1 MRRIALACLGLAN
14 AIVMSGCASIV
25 DGEQQS
31 LSVETRHQNV
41 DVSGAQ
47 CKLRNDKG
55 TWFVTTPGS
64 VTVHRS
70 YQDMVVECT
79 KAGLP
84 TGWAS
89 VKSATKG
96 MAFGNILFGG
106 VIGAGVDIGNGAAY
120 DYPQVIVVDMGA
132 TGTVTPATTKANSTG
147 LPGDKIAPATPVD
160 R

>member
-1 MRRIALACLGLAN
+1 MRNAALCCLGLSGTFLIA
-14 AIVMSGCASIV
+14 GCASIV

-31 LSVETRHQNV
+31 LFVETRHQ
-41 DVSGAQ
+41 DAAVSGAQ
-47 CKLRNDKG
+47 CRLRNDKG

-70 YQDMVVECT
+70 YQDMVVECS

-89 VKSATKG
+89 IKSTTKG

-120 DYPQVIVVDMGA
+120 DYPQVIVVDMGKTKSITSEPA
-132 TGTVTPATTKANSTG
+132 KTPAPNPTG
-147 LPGDKIAPATPVD
+147 NEGDPVAGH
-160 R
+160 

>member
-1 MRRIALACLGLAN
+1 MRNAALCCLGLSGTLL
-14 AIVMSGCASIV
+14 ISGCASIV

-31 LSVETRHQNV
+31 LSVETRHQGV
-41 DVSGAQ
+41 AISGAQ

-70 YQDMVVECT
+70 YQDVVVECS

-89 VKSATKG
+89 VKSSTKG
-96 MAFGNILFGG
+96 MAFGNILLGG
-106 VIGAGVDIGNGAAY
+106 IIGAGVDIGNGAAY
-120 DYPQVIVVDMGA
+120 DYPQLIVVDLGKTKSITA
-132 TGTVTPATTKANSTG
+132 EPAK
-147 LPGDKIAPATPVD
+147 APAPNPSE
-160 R
+160 RESSPGAGH

>member
-1 MRRIALACLGLAN
+1 MRGIVASCLGLAC
-14 AIVMSGCASIV
+14 AAVTPGCASIV

-31 LSVETRHQNV
+31 LSVEARHESV
-41 DVSGAQ
+41 DVTGAQ

-79 KAGLP
+79 KAGFP
-84 TGWAS
+84 PGWAS
-89 VKSATKG
+89 VKSSTKG

-106 VIGAGVDIGNGAAY
+106 IIGAGVDIGNGAAY
-120 DYPQVIVVDMGA
+120 DYPQVIVVDLGA
-132 TGTVTPATTKANSTG
+132 TKSINPATAKAA
-147 LPGDKIAPATPVD
+147 APSSPASANGAATNQ
-160 R
+160 

>member
-1 MRRIALACLGLAN
+1 MRNTTLCCLGLGGTLLMA
-14 AIVMSGCASIV
+14 GCASIV

-31 LSVETRHQNV
+31 LSVETRHR
-41 DVSGAQ
+41 DVAVTGAQ

-64 VTVHRS
+64 ATVHRS
-70 YQDMVVECT
+70 YQDMVVECS

-89 VKSATKG
+89 IKSTTKG

-120 DYPQVIVVDMGA
+120 DYPQVIVVDMGK
-132 TGTVTPATTKANSTG
+132 TKSITSEPAK
-147 LPGDKIAPATPVD
+147 TPVPNPTRNEGD
-160 R
+160 PVAVH